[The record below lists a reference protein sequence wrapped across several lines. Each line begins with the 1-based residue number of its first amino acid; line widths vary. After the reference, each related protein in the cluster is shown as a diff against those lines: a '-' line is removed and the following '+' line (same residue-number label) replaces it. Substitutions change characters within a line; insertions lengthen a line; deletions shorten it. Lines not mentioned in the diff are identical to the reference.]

1 MKNYSSWPVWGVLV
15 VTLLFSSVGMAQTQ
29 GDESENPR
37 WFTMDAINTG
47 LGEVPEEAKR
57 MSPRETI
64 RSFLNFTEEENYA
77 DAAHLLN
84 LADIDPSEVT
94 RGLVVP
100 PTNTL
105 PPMR

>member
-1 MKNYSSWPVWGVLV
+1 MWCVLA
-15 VTLLFSSVGMAQTQ
+15 VTLLFTSVSMAQSQ
-29 GDESENPR
+29 GEESADSR

-47 LGEVPEEAKR
+47 LGDVPEEAKR

-84 LADIDPSEVT
+84 LAD
-94 RGLVVP
+94 GL
-100 PTNTL
+100 TFTQ
-105 PPMR
+105 